1 MKTLPMAFFVLFVAF
16 TLPLLS
22 SGCEI
27 NTCDGPECRRALPDT
42 QCSVG
47 IVDDAGAYAPDAFEW
62 VVDASG
68 ADASSIDAPV
78 DSARSDAADAASD
91 TGAPGACHV
100 NGDCAIN
107 EDCVGGTC
115 LTRCR
120 ASCQC
125 RVGEACMQGYCTAGQ
140 PVPQSCATDC
150 DCLAGQSCI
159 AQVCQ

>member
-1 MKTLPMAFFVLFVAF
+1 MNSVSMTFFALLGASVLF
-16 TLPLLS
+16 

-27 NTCDGPECRRALPDT
+27 NTCGRDDKDCRHEEPEPACPAGSVVIDETDG
-42 QCSVG
+42 
-47 IVDDAGAYAPDAFEW
+47 
-62 VVDASG
+62 G
-68 ADASSIDAPV
+68 ADAYV
-78 DSARSDAADAASD
+78 WVVGDAASPDVVTVDAGPAD
-91 TGAPGACHV
+91 TGVVANDASTSGACHV
-100 NGDCAIN
+100 NGDCAID
-107 EDCVGGTC
+107 EDCIQGTC

-125 RVGEACMQGYCTAGQ
+125 RVGEACMQGYCTSGQ

>member
-1 MKTLPMAFFVLFVAF
+1 MNSLSIAFFALFGAAAVV
-16 TLPLLS
+16 

-27 NTCDGPECRRALPDT
+27 NTCDGQDCRKVPSETCPLGT
-42 QCSVG
+42 V
-47 IVDDAGAYAPDAFEW
+47 
-62 VVDASG
+62 
-68 ADASSIDAPV
+68 ADE
-78 DSARSDAADAASD
+78 SDAATDAYVWVGALDGAATDSATVDAGPVGSGIDAS
-91 TGAPGACHV
+91 TSGACHV
-100 NGDCAIN
+100 NGDCAID
-107 EDCVGGTC
+107 EDCIQGTC

-150 DCLAGQSCI
+150 DCLAGQSCV